1 MEITMPLPI
10 KQFPQVGDLIKVVEN
25 KIYDPYGISNQMGIV
40 IQDGRQTAK
49 VRWLNPKPNKPLES
63 WVHYN
68 RLRKLEYVCN
78 N

>member
-1 MEITMPLPI
+1 MSYHIE
-10 KQFPQVGDLIKVVEN
+10 QFPQVGDLIKVVED

-49 VRWLNPKPNKPLES
+49 VRWLNPKAHKPLES

-68 RLRKLEYVCN
+68 RLRLLCE
-78 N
+78 